1 MDNKTHYYYNR
12 LNAMQNLLS
21 RAKSS
26 EVKKRECEF
35 FEQELEFLLEIE
47 AFVSHIEK
55 LCQDVKRSVLKDIS

>member
-1 MDNKTHYYYNR
+1 
-12 LNAMQNLLS
+12 MQNLLS